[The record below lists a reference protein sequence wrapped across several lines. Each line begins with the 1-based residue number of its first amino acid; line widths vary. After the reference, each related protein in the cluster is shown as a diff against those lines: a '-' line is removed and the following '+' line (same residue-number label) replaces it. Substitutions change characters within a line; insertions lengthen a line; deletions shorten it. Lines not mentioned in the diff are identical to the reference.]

1 MLKMGQIR
9 YNTNFLSLKKSL
21 FRFRKLIHRL
31 YPFFFRHVLLL
42 IIFHRGDSEWFSLI
56 FWYWSIFS
64 ISLILLTMRPLIV
77 FFLLKFGAFLNTCLI
92 HVLNHTR
99 RKHGT
104 GFLQKLFIN
113 TNLRYFWHRFS
124 GFDLFPNSQLF
135 QKAGFGRFYFLGL
148 YILIYNNFIAL
159 VPFFRRVCNLWGL
172 NIKSL
177 EVISVGFEVFYLSI
191 YESRKLRIKGWRLDI
206 EDPVVRFLLGI
217 SRHTLKGELSNVIFF
232 IFLLN
237 KF

>member
-1 MLKMGQIR
+1 MSQIW

-21 FRFRKLIHRL
+21 FGFRKLIHRL
-31 YPFFFRHVLLL
+31 YPLFLRHLLLL

-56 FWYWSIFS
+56 FGHWTIFS

-77 FFLLKFGAFLNTCLI
+77 FFLLKFSTFLNTCLI
-92 HVLNHTR
+92 HVLNQTR

-113 TNLRYFWHRFS
+113 TNFRYFWQRFS
-124 GFDLFPNSQLF
+124 GFDLFANSQLF
-135 QKAGFGRFYFLGL
+135 QKAGFGRFYFLRL
-148 YILIYNNFIAL
+148 CILIYNNFIAL
-159 VPFFRRVCNLWGL
+159 VPFFWRVCNLRSL
-172 NIKSL
+172 NIESL
-177 EVISVGFEVFYLSI
+177 EVISVGFEVLYLSI
-191 YESRKLRIKGWRLDI
+191 YESRKLRIKGWRLDM

-217 SRHTLKGELSNVIFF
+217 RRHTLKGKLPNVIFF